1 MEKFK
6 LLHEELLQEEGIS
19 VSELPVELQKKIKG
33 FNLMMRKL
41 ENNPDDEKL
50 YLQLKRQTTKLGD
63 EIQDFIEYDYEEDN
77 DDEDT
82 SKSKGGEK
90 VDKKSKDSKKE
101 DDEDDDDDE
110 DDESKKSAKNKSDK
124 KPQENNQKIV
134 KKAPVGRFGNPM
146 MEKKILSIMDARGDK
161 RIKISDL
168 QAIIGKEPSYPEQQV
183 NNIKLRKVFLS
194 SDYRLVD

>member
-6 LLHEELLQEEGIS
+6 LLHEELLQEEGIQI
-19 VSELPVELQKKIKG
+19 SELPVELQKKIKG
-33 FNLMMRKL
+33 FNLMMKKL
-41 ENNPDDEKL
+41 EKTPNDEKL
-50 YLQLKRQTTKLGD
+50 YLQLKRQTSKLGD
-63 EIQDFIEYDYEEDN
+63 EIQDFIEYDYEEDDEDDDDDN
-77 DDEDT
+77 DDA
-82 SKSKGGEK
+82 SKSKSGEK
-90 VDKKSKDSKKE
+90 SDKTSKDSKKE
-101 DDEDDDDDE
+101 DEDDDGDD
-110 DDESKKSAKNKSDK
+110 DDSKKSDK
-124 KPQENNQKIV
+124 KPKENNQKIV

-161 RIKISDL
+161 RIKITDL

>member
-6 LLHEELLQEEGIS
+6 LLHEELLQEEGIQI
-19 VSELPVELQKKIKG
+19 SELPVELQKKIKG
-33 FNLMMRKL
+33 FNLMMKKL
-41 ENNPDDEKL
+41 EKTPNDEKL
-50 YLQLKRQTTKLGD
+50 YLQLKRQTSKLGD
-63 EIQDFIEYDYEEDN
+63 EIQDFIEYDYEEDDEDDDDDN
-77 DDEDT
+77 DDA
-82 SKSKGGEK
+82 SKSKSDEK
-90 VDKKSKDSKKE
+90 SDKTSKDSKKE
-101 DDEDDDDDE
+101 DEDDDGDD
-110 DDESKKSAKNKSDK
+110 DDSKKSDK
-124 KPQENNQKIV
+124 KPKENNQKIV

-161 RIKISDL
+161 RIKITDL